1 MTYLL
6 IERGYLMVLKPFQ
19 NKYFIGYITFYYWGH
34 HRNLNLIRE
43 ECNAPQA
50 KYFYFKQRAK
60 RIRK

>member
-1 MTYLL
+1 
-6 IERGYLMVLKPFQ
+6 MVLKPFQ